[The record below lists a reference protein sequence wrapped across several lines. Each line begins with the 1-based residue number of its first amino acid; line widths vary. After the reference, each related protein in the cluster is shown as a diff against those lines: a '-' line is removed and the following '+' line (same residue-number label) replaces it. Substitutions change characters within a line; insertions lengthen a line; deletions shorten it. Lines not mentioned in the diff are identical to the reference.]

1 MDRSSSLEEVEFRR
15 QETKDQGREH
25 EDSSE
30 DSTVKVKNEGDINS
44 MLAYLVE
51 RVKSLEKQ
59 VQQQSLPEDRSEIS
73 SEEDDNMSVNSK
85 WLEFLPVDRSRWNST
100 KASDQA
106 QGRVRGESK
115 STHRCSCSRS
125 DCFLRHWICS
135 WFSST
140 TSLSGVL
147 IIAFRKS
154 WTPTTFETPSR
165 SPTAKKRRI
174 ASH

>member
-1 MDRSSSLEEVEFRR
+1 MDRSSSLEDVEFRS
-15 QETKDQGREH
+15 QETTDLGREH

-85 WLEFLPVDRSRWNST
+85 WEEFLPMD
-100 KASDQA
+100 
-106 QGRVRGESK
+106 
-115 STHRCSCSRS
+115 
-125 DCFLRHWICS
+125 
-135 WFSST
+135 
-140 TSLSGVL
+140 
-147 IIAFRKS
+147 
-154 WTPTTFETPSR
+154 
-165 SPTAKKRRI
+165 KKP
-174 ASH
+174 